1 VKATLF
7 KEVSYS
13 LSKLIEDIDTGEIGL
28 PDIQRPFVWT
38 PAKVRDLFDSM
49 YNGFPVGYLLF
60 WGNIAANGARQIGEG
75 SKQAVPRLLIV
86 DGQQRLTSLYAVLK
100 GIPIVDQDYRQAR
113 LKVAFRPRDATFAVP
128 DAAIERDPEYIPDIT
143 QLWSKEIRR
152 NRFVKQFLEHLRTGR
167 EVSDDEEDYLNESI
181 DRLYD
186 LQSYPFTALEL
197 SSSIDEEKVAEV
209 FVRINS
215 KGVPLNQA
223 DFILTL
229 MSVWWD
235 VGRKQLEAFS
245 RSAKHPSTA
254 GPSPFNHFIQPS
266 PDQLLRAI
274 VGLGFRRGQL
284 RYVYALL
291 RGKDLTTGQPSQERR
306 EQQFEV
312 LERAQKYALD
322 VTNWQE
328 FFKVLVRAG
337 YRSSSMVSSENAV
350 LYAYVL
356 YLIGKRDFAVP
367 IEELR
372 EIIARWYFMVS
383 LTGRYSSSP
392 ESQIESDLARL
403 RGRSSATEF
412 GEALD
417 SVVRDTLTGD
427 FWEIA
432 LPNALATSAAR
443 SPSLYAYYAALN
455 LLDARVLLSKMRIN
469 ELFDP
474 AVRAPRAAI
483 ERHHLFPRAHL
494 NALGIQVASQINQI
508 ANMALAEWPKN
519 TAISGSDPAVYWP
532 AYSSALSDS
541 ELDQQRFWH
550 ALPNGWE
557 TQEYNEFLRERRRL
571 MAKVIKAGYER
582 LADGEPEHVVRDSV
596 EGLIAGGETDSVEF
610 KSTARYNA
618 HTGQADQ
625 RLEHVVVKTIAGF
638 ANTSGGT
645 LLIGVNDDGELLGL
659 DGDLSVM
666 KRPDVDRY
674 HLWLTDLLES
684 TMGKPAATG
693 VLVTFPSL
701 NGSQV
706 CVVDVRAASSPVFV
720 RPPGTQNHEF
730 WVRVGNSTRLLTGP
744 DVLVYTKQ
752 HWS

>member
-1 VKATLF
+1 MKATLF

-60 WGNIAANGARQIGEG
+60 WGNLAANGARQIGEG
-75 SKQAVPRLLIV
+75 RKQSVPRLLIV

-100 GIPIVDQDYRQAR
+100 GIPVVDHDYRQAR

-128 DAAIERDPEYIPDIT
+128 DAPIERDPEYIPDIT
-143 QLWSKEIRR
+143 QLWSQEVRR
-152 NRFVKQFLEHLRTGR
+152 NRFVKQFLERLAASR
-167 EVSDDEEDYLNESI
+167 EVSDDEEDHLNESI

-197 SSSIDEEKVAEV
+197 SSTIDEEKVAEV

-235 VGRKQLEAFS
+235 DGRKQLEEFS
-245 RSAKHPSTA
+245 RAAKHPSTS

-291 RGKDLTTGQPSQERR
+291 RGKDLATGQPSEERR
-306 EQQFEV
+306 EQQFAV
-312 LERAQKYALD
+312 LQQAQRYALD
-322 VTNWQE
+322 ITNWQE

-337 YRSSSMVSSENAV
+337 YRSSSMVSSDNAV

-372 EIIARWYFMVS
+372 EIIARWFFMASV
-383 LTGRYSSSP
+383 TGRYSSAP

-403 RGRSSATEF
+403 RDRSSAAEF

-417 SVVRDTLTGD
+417 SVVRDTFTGD
-427 FWEIA
+427 YWEIT

-443 SPSLYAYYAALN
+443 SPTLYGYYAALN

-474 AVRAPRAAI
+474 AVRARRSSI

-494 NALGIQVASQINQI
+494 RTLGVQSNSQVNQI
-508 ANMALAEWPKN
+508 ANMALVEWPKN
-519 TAISGSDPAVYWP
+519 TEISGNDPAVYWP
-532 AYSSALSDS
+532 AYATTLSEP
-541 ELDQQRFWH
+541 ELERQSFWH
-550 ALPNGWE
+550 ALPAGWE
-557 TQEYNEFLRERRRL
+557 TMEYNEFLRQRRRL
-571 MAKVIKAGYER
+571 LAKVIKAGYEC
-582 LADGEPEHVVRDSV
+582 LAHGDSDEAATATV
-596 EGLIAGGETDSVEF
+596 EDLIGGGENDRVEF

-618 HTGQADQ
+618 HTGQADP
-625 RLEHVVVKTIAGF
+625 RLEHVVIKTIAGF
-638 ANTSGGT
+638 ANASGGT
-645 LLIGVNDDGELLGL
+645 LLVGIDDDGELLGL
-659 DGDLSVM
+659 DGDLSTM
-666 KRPDVDRY
+666 KKPDTDRY
-674 HLWLTDLLES
+674 QLWLTDLLE
-684 TMGKPAATG
+684 TTLGKPVATA
-693 VLVTFPSL
+693 VRVTFPNV

-706 CVVDVRAASSPVFV
+706 CKVDVPAARSPVFV
-720 RPPGTQNHEF
+720 RPPGVQNHEF
-730 WVRVGNSTRLLTGP
+730 WVRVGNSTRAMTGA
-744 DVLVYTKQ
+744 DVLAYTKE
-752 HWS
+752 HF